1 MSLIQAILI
10 SLIYF
15 LASSTLIGVGFF
27 TLCKP
32 MVSGFFV
39 GLILGNPV
47 LGTQIGA
54 SVNLMYMGSLST
66 GGSLSSDSTLACI
79 VATSLGIVGGQ
90 PIEASMAVAVP
101 LGLLGT
107 MLWFG
112 RLGLSTMF
120 VPLADRYAREGKA
133 SKFWVVNVLIPQGF
147 LFLISAVPVFIIIYF
162 GTEFIQDI
170 LNFLGA
176 NVLGALII
184 IGGMLPALGLGL
196 TLKTIFQGQAKVY
209 FFIGFLLIQYFGLN
223 TISMAFIALIIAIL
237 YMYGQNKDGEPIS
250 LSFSSAGDT
259 PPTSGLITK
268 RDLIQ
273 SCINWGFHAQACYNY
288 ERMQG
293 IGFCHAMVPIF
304 KKLYKEGSPEMAE
317 AMQRHT
323 GFFNTAPQFAAMIP
337 GLIAAMEE
345 KRFQGATDIDEG
357 ALTAVKTSLMGP
369 LSGIGDTVCQGILV
383 PLLLTFFIGMAMDG
397 NILGPILY
405 FIIITVI
412 VVAMCYFSYMLGY
425 RKGSEAILALLES
438 GLINKIIDAAKVMGC
453 VVIGALV
460 ASFVTVNTGIVL
472 SVNQTSFNLQTQ
484 LFDVIVPG
492 LLPLILTLG
501 CYKLTDKGVSS
512 TKIMLI
518 LVVIVVIGGL
528 TGILV

>member
-1 MSLIQAILI
+1 MKRNIFQRQDDSEIVDPVENKNEAEINTADTTKQSTPQSNENHFTDVINLVGINQVYTDHTPHNVVFKDFNLDIKDIKDRGQFITLMGK
-10 SLIYF
+10 SGCGK
-15 LASSTLIGVGFF
+15 STLLRYISGLQVPTSGEVYIYGKKR
-27 TLCKP
+27 TEKDRIP
-32 MVSGFFV
+32 MVFQQYTSFEWKT
-39 GLILGNPV
+39 V
-47 LGTQIGA
+47 LE
-54 SVNLMYMGSLST
+54 N
-66 GGSLSSDSTLACI
+66 
-79 VATSLGIVGGQ
+79 VA
-90 PIEASMAVAVP
+90 
-101 LGLLGT
+101 
-107 MLWFG
+107 
-112 RLGLSTMF
+112 
-120 VPLADRYAREGKA
+120 
-133 SKFWVVNVLIPQGF
+133 
-147 LFLISAVPVFIIIYF
+147 
-162 GTEFIQDI
+162 
-170 LNFLGA
+170 
-176 NVLGALII
+176 
-184 IGGMLPALGLGL
+184 LP
-196 TLKTIFQGQAKVY
+196 
-209 FFIGFLLIQYFGLN
+209 LLIKGE
-223 TISMAFIALIIAIL
+223 
-237 YMYGQNKDGEPIS
+237 NKDGEPIS

-518 LVVIVVIGGL
+518 LVAIGVIGGL

>member
-1 MSLIQAILI
+1 
-10 SLIYF
+10 
-15 LASSTLIGVGFF
+15 
-27 TLCKP
+27 
-32 MVSGFFV
+32 
-39 GLILGNPV
+39 
-47 LGTQIGA
+47 
-54 SVNLMYMGSLST
+54 
-66 GGSLSSDSTLACI
+66 
-79 VATSLGIVGGQ
+79 
-90 PIEASMAVAVP
+90 
-101 LGLLGT
+101 
-107 MLWFG
+107 
-112 RLGLSTMF
+112 
-120 VPLADRYAREGKA
+120 
-133 SKFWVVNVLIPQGF
+133 
-147 LFLISAVPVFIIIYF
+147 
-162 GTEFIQDI
+162 
-170 LNFLGA
+170 
-176 NVLGALII
+176 
-184 IGGMLPALGLGL
+184 
-196 TLKTIFQGQAKVY
+196 IFQGQAKVY

-518 LVVIVVIGGL
+518 LVVIGVIGGL